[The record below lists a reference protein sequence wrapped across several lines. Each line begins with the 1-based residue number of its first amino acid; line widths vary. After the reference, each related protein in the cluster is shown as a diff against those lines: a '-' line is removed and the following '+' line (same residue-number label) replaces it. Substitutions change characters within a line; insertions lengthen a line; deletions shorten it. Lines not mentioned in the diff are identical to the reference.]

1 MIDSSDVAANA
12 NYPFTK
18 QLVRDAYRKVIKEV
32 EKFDEDLA
40 KEYWEKVEE
49 EIDYEYKKDDK
60 KVPQKK
66 HCEITHKYLEELYL
80 KTYDELQHN
89 TKYIEAYGV
98 CYDIIDQRIN
108 NKGDKIISVVD
119 PDARSA
125 HKSPGNVKMG
135 YKDHLLVDEDS
146 EIIISSVQTPFNVND
161 EKKLPELIEKANT
174 NLGLKPEEISADK
187 AYGTTENRAYLKDNE
202 IVSNIDFHKESE
214 KEKKSYGINDF
225 EIAKDV
231 SYVICPNNIVTT
243 EFKPYTDKD
252 GKEYKH
258 FYFDRQHCD
267 KCEFREECLG
277 KNKHGKIT
285 GRSKRVRVG
294 KRHDAILL
302 DKVKVQTEEFK
313 EAKNKRSKVERR
325 FATLVTNHGLRRCR
339 YVKLEGASKHITLA
353 NMACNV
359 VRMVNLIFQPGEVM
373 PKNKQV
379 LGCTN

>member
-18 QLVRDAYRKVIKEV
+18 QLVRDAYRNVIKEN

-40 KEYWEKVEE
+40 NEYWKKAEE
-49 EIDYEYKKDDK
+49 EIDYEYKKV
-60 KVPQKK
+60 VPKK

-80 KTYDELQHN
+80 KTYDELQQN

-135 YKDHLLVDEDS
+135 YKDHILVDEDS

-202 IVSNIDFHKESE
+202 IVSNIDFYKEST
-214 KEKKSYGINDF
+214 KE
-225 EIAKDV
+225 E
-231 SYVICPNNIVTT
+231 
-243 EFKPYTDKD
+243 
-252 GKEYKH
+252 
-258 FYFDRQHCD
+258 
-267 KCEFREECLG
+267 L
-277 KNKHGKIT
+277 
-285 GRSKRVRVG
+285 
-294 KRHDAILL
+294 RH
-302 DKVKVQTEEFK
+302 
-313 EAKNKRSKVERR
+313 
-325 FATLVTNHGLRRCR
+325 
-339 YVKLEGASKHITLA
+339 
-353 NMACNV
+353 
-359 VRMVNLIFQPGEVM
+359 
-373 PKNKQV
+373 
-379 LGCTN
+379 